1 MTSDQSRR
9 SRSAGTNPRALG
21 TNPRALGTNPR
32 ALATNPTA
40 GADSDRRRITRTT
53 AVALAVIHAAGVVW
67 CHTCGDGGSLETAA
81 GWVLC
86 PCRPMPAERA
96 ARIAERFGHHVR
108 PGVPSYALEAPGVAD
123 RLERMLRP
131 P

>member
-1 MTSDQSRR
+1 MTSDHSRR
-9 SRSAGTNPRALG
+9 SRSHGTNPRAMGTSPRQLG
-21 TNPRALGTNPR
+21 TNPRAR
-32 ALATNPTA
+32 ATNPTA
-40 GADSDRRRITRTT
+40 GAPTDRARITRTT

-81 GWVLC
+81 GWVVC

-108 PGVPSYALEAPGVAD
+108 HGGPAYALEAPGVAE
-123 RLERMLRP
+123 RLERMMRP

>member
-1 MTSDQSRR
+1 M
-9 SRSAGTNPRALG
+9 GTNPRAAGVHKNAG
-21 TNPRALGTNPR
+21 TAK
-32 ALATNPTA
+32 
-40 GADSDRRRITRTT
+40 DVRRITKTT

-67 CHTCGDGGSLETAA
+67 CHTCGDGYSLETAA
-81 GWVLC
+81 GWVPC

-96 ARIAERFGHHVR
+96 ARIAERYGHHVR
-108 PGVPSYALEAPGVAD
+108 PGVPSYALEAPGVAA